1 MPCIQRVANQN
12 VDFCTLSEKA
22 KKAHDY
28 PSCAS
33 FHLFSVAKIIHFL
46 RSAIFSGGYFRFEK
60 DTIGRFC
67 LHSGGV
73 RVPRAPSDGGIVA
86 RHAAVGRCGFGP
98 SPRIFRMRR
107 GRPLSSGC
115 EMQYRTGAADAS
127 GTIRESER
135 REVRSARRRLK
146 PRRDVLR
153 SCGRNRRCVLT
164 SPLPFLTDGMP
175 DSAVLRFGRPPPPS
189 M

>member
-22 KKAHDY
+22 KKAHNY

-60 DTIGRFC
+60 DPIGRFC

-73 RVPRAPSDGGIVA
+73 RVPRAPSDG
-86 RHAAVGRCGFGP
+86 
-98 SPRIFRMRR
+98 
-107 GRPLSSGC
+107 
-115 EMQYRTGAADAS
+115 
-127 GTIRESER
+127 
-135 REVRSARRRLK
+135 
-146 PRRDVLR
+146 
-153 SCGRNRRCVLT
+153 RNRRKTRSGGAVRIR
-164 SPLPFLTDGMP
+164 PLPANIP
-175 DSAVLRFGRPPPPS
+175 DEEGASALLRL
-189 M
+189 